1 MVVVRASRPESFG
14 VVTYTEFVWQRHCW
28 SFQWQWWWWCWCWWH
43 FSSVFSQATSR
54 RTERQS
60 NSRRHLLTKPFSC
73 LLFTF
78 FSFSSFYFF
87 HSKLCL
93 LLRKQL
99 NVAQAMLQHQNH
111 SVVLKNKKQSF
122 ISLTVFATT
131 LADVTLLLFSSCQ
144 SIRRR
149 RRRLRKRKRSS
160 RSLWNWLNCIWIGE
174 RLDLSRIF
182 YHYYCFHLAVFFV
195 LVDAVVAAAATAAS
209 PIDQVESGASLFV
222 GAFSAKTIAV
232 AATWHSIWIDA
243 AVSSGARIF
252 QCSIVPVRWAGDWR
266 MALPIES
273 NRGWLGKRGAEER
286 QFLDSLHSLSC
297 HLDCQCAISPG
308 RMIGSH
314 SHSVSFLIAHLGL
327 AHSFTLFH
335 CLTHS
340 RLSFARCSQV
350 VLLQGC
356 CCCYW
361 KTIIDMQCVAL

>member
-54 RTERQS
+54 RTERRS

-149 RRRLRKRKRSS
+149 RRRLRRVNAAPRRCRAELTSCATRRGRPLS
-160 RSLWNWLNCIWIGE
+160 PVRACQSGE
-174 RLDLSRIF
+174 R
-182 YHYYCFHLAVFFV
+182 
-195 LVDAVVAAAATAAS
+195 
-209 PIDQVESGASLFV
+209 P
-222 GAFSAKTIAV
+222 
-232 AATWHSIWIDA
+232 
-243 AVSSGARIF
+243 
-252 QCSIVPVRWAGDWR
+252 
-266 MALPIES
+266 
-273 NRGWLGKRGAEER
+273 
-286 QFLDSLHSLSC
+286 
-297 HLDCQCAISPG
+297 
-308 RMIGSH
+308 
-314 SHSVSFLIAHLGL
+314 
-327 AHSFTLFH
+327 
-335 CLTHS
+335 
-340 RLSFARCSQV
+340 
-350 VLLQGC
+350 
-356 CCCYW
+356 
-361 KTIIDMQCVAL
+361 